1 MHTMLH
7 TKLNIAT
14 GLDCCLSFAF
24 SSSSIRF
31 ESSARP
37 QLSINLLEILVGTGI
52 LHLWAWVS
60 GGVYRSWCLDALEGS
75 FVLNLIILVGATCY
89 VKEGNQLAVGYT
101 SVSIAFV
108 TFIGMLAFH
117 IFQQLRHTKL
127 WKKVPKLNLKFN
139 RQNVNNSSM
148 VGDAH
153 FNQPHEPLLEDH
165 PQPNYGA
172 V

>member
-1 MHTMLH
+1 MV
-7 TKLNIAT
+7 
-14 GLDCCLSFAF
+14 S
-24 SSSSIRF
+24 
-31 ESSARP
+31 
-37 QLSINLLEILVGTGI
+37 SINLLAILVGTGI
-52 LHLWAWVS
+52 VHLWAWVS
-60 GGVYRSWCLDALEGS
+60 SRVYRSWCLDALEGS
-75 FVLNLIILVGATCY
+75 LALNLIILVRATCY
-89 VKEGNQLAVGYT
+89 VKLAKGNQLAVGYT

-108 TFIGMLAFH
+108 TFIGILAFH

-153 FNQPHEPLLEDH
+153 FNQPREPLLEDH